1 MVVPSPV
8 SNFLLKTLTLKYS
21 AYSHLVV
28 DRNLPIP
35 VQRLP
40 RPSGSVH
47 FGDVSEMN
55 GWDHVIRKSSAA
67 RNNEAEGLG
76 KIATFRLRSAGL

>member
-1 MVVPSPV
+1 MVVPSLV
-8 SNFLLKTLTLKYS
+8 SNFVLKTLTLKYS

-35 VQRLP
+35 VKRLS
-40 RPSGSVH
+40 RPSGSMH
-47 FGDVSEMN
+47 FGDVLEMN

-67 RNNEAEGLG
+67 RNDEA
-76 KIATFRLRSAGL
+76 